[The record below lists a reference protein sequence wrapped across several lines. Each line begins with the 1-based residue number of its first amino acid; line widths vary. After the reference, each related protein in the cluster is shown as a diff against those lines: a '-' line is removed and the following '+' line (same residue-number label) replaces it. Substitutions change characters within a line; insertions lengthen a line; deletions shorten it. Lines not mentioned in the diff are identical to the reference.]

1 MSDQEHEKRHVE
13 VPFVMVPLA
22 IARIR
27 SLSGGAKLLFG
38 AIYSLSH
45 LPNGCHCSNESLA
58 TRIGLSTEQV
68 RRLLRELESRE
79 LIVRTLKDHGRSDI
93 RVVWRGKPIKM
104 SDKKS
109 GRPKGDTKCIGGEGD
124 TKCPDKK
131 YPPPRVRAS
140 ASGDFNE
147 KKKKRSEPSGS
158 ESVSSKKK
166 PPNARPGD
174 ASAVQKEEDPESLG
188 PRLTDEEY
196 AAKLLATL
204 RRQAW
209 VNGKPPDYRWDATSK
224 VWRFNGPD
232 WLLPLLQSVQGQVLA
247 ILDGERAAKESQP

>member
-1 MSDQEHEKRHVE
+1 MSAQEPDKRHVE
-13 VPFVMVPLA
+13 VPFIMIPLA

-93 RVVWRGKPIKM
+93 QVVWRGKPIKM

-174 ASAVQKEEDPESLG
+174 ASAVQKEEEKTAEAEPPFDLKAFRESIGLKGPVRANGITLIGDPRPVINLEDAPVKDDPIIQAEL
-188 PRLTDEEY
+188 
-196 AAKLLATL
+196 AARK
-204 RRQAW
+204 
-209 VNGKPPDYRWDATSK
+209 
-224 VWRFNGPD
+224 
-232 WLLPLLQSVQGQVLA
+232 
-247 ILDGERAAKESQP
+247 AARKESQP